1 MDLSFCSCS
10 FKLNTAKHSSKR
22 GQADKGLTSL
32 RRGLFVLIVL
42 NGHLAVTEPEISI
55 ERFRL
60 FISTNMNYFCQI
72 GFLFVLL
79 ESFASEINAQIQ
91 PDSITVNNNSCF
103 EVFMNDIPA
112 KEKMSLE
119 KSWISKNFGDY
130 KSVLQYEDD
139 VKNTIVIKGR
149 LQLFLSSAEV
159 QINKLSKMVGNATD
173 KRYMFFTIEFSNKDD
188 RYRVRF
194 SDIAIKASFGAA
206 YGKGLVFQQTY
217 DEWTDQGVQKAM
229 NNLTKAQYELE
240 SLKSSKTADKKP
252 KEIKKIDKEIAKVE
266 KEIDD
271 CKEKLDRK
279 IKKSEQEK
287 KWLNANLAAIFNSIS
302 SSISKSP
309 ADDDF

>member
-1 MDLSFCSCS
+1 M
-10 FKLNTAKHSSKR
+10 
-22 GQADKGLTSL
+22 
-32 RRGLFVLIVL
+32 LFV
-42 NGHLAVTEPEISI
+42 
-55 ERFRL
+55 
-60 FISTNMNYFCQI
+60 
-72 GFLFVLL
+72 
-79 ESFASEINAQIQ
+79 SFALGINAQIQ
-91 PDSITVNNNSCF
+91 PDSITVNNNTCF

-139 VKNTIVIKGR
+139 VKNTIVIKGK
-149 LQLFLSSAEV
+149 LQLFSSSAEA
-159 QINKLSKMVGNATD
+159 QIDKLSKMVGNATD
-173 KRYMFFTIEFSNKDD
+173 KRYMFFTIEFLNKDD

-206 YGKGLVFQQTY
+206 YGKGLLSEQTY
-217 DEWTDQGVQKAM
+217 EEWTNQGVKKAM
-229 NNLTKAQYELE
+229 NNLTKAQNELE
-240 SLKSSKTADKKP
+240 SLKSSKTTDKKP
-252 KEIKKIDKEIAKVE
+252 NEIKKIDKEIAKVE
-266 KEIDD
+266 KEIND

-302 SSISKSP
+302 SSISKSS